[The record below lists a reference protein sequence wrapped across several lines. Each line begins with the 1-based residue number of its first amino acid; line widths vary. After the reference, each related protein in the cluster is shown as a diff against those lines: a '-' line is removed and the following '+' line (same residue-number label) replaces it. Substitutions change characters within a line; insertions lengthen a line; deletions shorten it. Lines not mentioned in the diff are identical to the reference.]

1 MARELKIDKFTGVTT
16 AGSILVTGEGSATT
30 NLQQGLGKAWC
41 NYTTASTFVNNDS
54 FNIGSLTDAGAGS
67 CTLNFSNSMNN
78 ANFSSPALCNETNTI
93 QAGTTSSSVSIIS
106 KNDSPSNADAARNHT
121 TTHGDLA

>member
-1 MARELKIDKFTGVTT
+1 MANGTIAFDTLQTSDSVNTGTSKT
-16 AGSILVTGEGSATT
+16 LDTSYLYNGSA
-30 NLQQGLGKAWC
+30 KAWA

-54 FNIGSLTDAGAGS
+54 FNIGSLTDDGAGS
-67 CTLNFSNSMNN
+67 CTLNFTN
-78 ANFSSPALCNETNTI
+78 AMTNASFSSPALSNETNTI

-106 KNDSPSNADAARNHT
+106 KNDSPSSADAARNHT